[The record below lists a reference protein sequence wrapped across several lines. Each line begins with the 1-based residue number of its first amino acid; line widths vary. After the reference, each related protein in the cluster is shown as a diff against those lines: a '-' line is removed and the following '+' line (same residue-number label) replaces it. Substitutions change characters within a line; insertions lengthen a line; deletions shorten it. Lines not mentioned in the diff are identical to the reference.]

1 MPLREDLLNPIAG
14 GNPAGTDLR
23 YDPVFDRIKE
33 ARREDDDAPQG
44 DWQRER
50 KVADFAQVTKLA
62 SEVLATKSKD
72 LQVAAWLTEAQLRR
86 EGFAGLRASLA
97 LLRGMLERFW
107 DGLYPEPEDGD
118 VELRAAPLDWVGSRL
133 EMAVK
138 NVPLTKSGH
147 DFVAHKASRAVPTE
161 GDAAADEKKSE
172 VRAQAIAD
180 GKPTPET
187 IEQGFAATPKAWYK
201 ALRADLEGSL
211 EELNAL
217 DEAAQ
222 AKFGTNGPSFATLR
236 TSLEEVLHL
245 AKQLLTR
252 KLQVDPDPVEANE
265 AAHAQGTNDA
275 GDAPAAP
282 SGSSAAER
290 RTLGAEPVDREDAA
304 SRIVGA
310 ARFFRRTNPRDPA
323 PYLLLRGFRWGELRA
338 TGSTP
343 DPKLLDAPATAVRTQ
358 LKSLLL
364 DHKWTELLETAE
376 GVMGT
381 PQGRGWLDLQ
391 RYALTACERLGIE
404 FQPVSDAIR
413 GALRSL
419 LADIPTLT
427 QMTLMDDTPTANA
440 ETMGWLRDTVLTGAG
455 AEGSSNGTDASRRAD
470 RIIYEEGVRG
480 REAYERALAEMRA
493 GRADRAI
500 EMLMRELE
508 NEKSRRG
515 RFIRQSQL
523 ADVMISAGL
532 EPIAKP
538 ILEDMLAQIEAHKL
552 DDWETGALVA
562 HPLALL
568 YRCLDKLD
576 GDGSAKQALYLR
588 ICRLDPVQAIGFGSA
603 R

>member
-50 KVADFAQVTKLA
+50 KAADFAQVTKLA
-62 SEVLATKSKD
+62 SDVLATKSKD

-86 EGFAGLRASLA
+86 EGFPGLRSALA
-97 LLRGMLERFW
+97 LLRGMLERYW
-107 DGLYPEPEDGD
+107 DQLYPEIEDGD
-118 VELRAAPLDWVGSRL
+118 LELRAAPLDWVGSRL
-133 EMAVK
+133 GLAVK
-138 NVPLTKSGH
+138 SVPVTKAGH
-147 DFVAHKASRAVPTE
+147 DFLGYKASRAVPTE
-161 GDAAADEKKSE
+161 DEAAADSTKAEA
-172 VRAQAIAD
+172 RTQAIAD
-180 GKPTPET
+180 GKPVPEVVD
-187 IEQGFAATPKAWYK
+187 QGFNSTPKAWYK
-201 ALRADLEGSL
+201 ALRADLEGCL
-211 EELNAL
+211 EELRAL
-217 DEAAQ
+217 DDAAQ
-222 AKFGTNGPSFATLR
+222 AKFGNDSPNFGVLR

-245 AKQLLTR
+245 GKQLLAK
-252 KLQVDPDPVEANE
+252 KLQLDPDPVEPGQAIDI
-265 AAHAQGTNDA
+265 G
-275 GDAPAAP
+275 GDAPDTGAAAVAAP
-282 SGSSAAER
+282 AAQ
-290 RTLGAEPVDREDAA
+290 RTVGAEPVDREDAA
-304 SRIVGA
+304 SRIIGA

-364 DHKWTELLETAE
+364 DRKWTELLEAAE

-419 LADIPTLT
+419 IADIPTLT

-440 ETMGWLRDTVLTGAG
+440 ETLAWLRDTVLTAHG
-455 AEGSSNGTDASRRAD
+455 AEESSNGTDASRRAD
-470 RIIYEEGVRG
+470 RIIYEDGVRG

-552 DDWETGALVA
+552 DEWETGALVA

-568 YRCLDKLD
+568 YRCLDKLE
-576 GDGSAKQALYLR
+576 GDGTAKQALYLR
-588 ICRLDPVQAIGFGSA
+588 ICRLDPVQAIGFGSS

>member
-14 GNPAGTDLR
+14 GNPAGIDLR

-62 SEVLATKSKD
+62 SDVLATKSKD

-86 EGFAGLRASLA
+86 EGFAGLRGALA
-97 LLRGMLERFW
+97 LLRGMLERYW
-107 DGLYPEPEDGD
+107 DQLYPEPEDGD
-118 VELRAAPLDWVGSRL
+118 IELRAAPLDWVGSRL

-138 NVPLTKSGH
+138 SVPLTKSGH
-147 DFVAHKASRAVPTE
+147 DFLAHKLSRTVPTE
-161 GDAAADEKKSE
+161 DEAAADATKGE
-172 VRAQAIAD
+172 VRTRAIDD
-180 GKPTPET
+180 GKPTPEA

-201 ALRADLEGSL
+201 ALRADLEGCL
-211 EELNAL
+211 QELSAL
-217 DEAAQ
+217 DEVAQ
-222 AKFGTNGPSFATLR
+222 AKFGSDGPSFATLR
-236 TSLEEVLHL
+236 TSVEEVLHL
-245 AKQLLTR
+245 VKQLLAR
-252 KLQVDPDPVEANE
+252 KLQLDPDPVDANAAAQETNE
-265 AAHAQGTNDA
+265 AADTPV
-275 GDAPAAP
+275 APAAS
-282 SGSSAAER
+282 SGER
-290 RTLGAEPVDREDAA
+290 RTVGAEPVDRDDAA
-304 SRIVGA
+304 SRIIGA
-310 ARFFRRTNPRDPA
+310 ARFLRRSNPRDPA

-364 DHKWTELLETAE
+364 DHKWAELLDAAE

-381 PQGRGWLDLQ
+381 PQGRGWIDLQ

-404 FQPVSDAIR
+404 FQPVTEAIR

-440 ETMGWLRDTVLTGAG
+440 ETLAWLRDTVLTGPG
-455 AEGSSNGTDASRRAD
+455 AEASSNGTDASRRAD
-470 RIIYEEGVRG
+470 RIIYEDGVRG

-552 DDWETGALVA
+552 DEWETGALVA

-568 YRCLDKLD
+568 YRCLDKLE
-576 GDGSAKQALYLR
+576 GDGTAKQALYLR